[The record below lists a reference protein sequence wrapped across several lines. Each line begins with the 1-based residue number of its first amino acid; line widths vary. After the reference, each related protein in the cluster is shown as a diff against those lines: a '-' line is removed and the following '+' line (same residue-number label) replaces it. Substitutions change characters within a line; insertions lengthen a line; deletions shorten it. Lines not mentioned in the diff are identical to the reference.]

1 MNFWIKNLSLKYLWN
16 ALCISLPAS
25 ISLVSTLISL
35 SFSLP
40 AISLPLSTHI
50 LLLSPPANISLCLH
64 PNSFFWEQGICGGL
78 CVCVFVKVTNNVC
91 VYQSQHALRILCAIC
106 LLLTSGRACRALYTR
121 IISPCRKKL
130 ACMRGY
136 ATKQLIGVIIALFCA
151 ESTSSWLGMAI
162 SVHCK
167 VPLSFRVTCLMTS
180 GCSIA
185 RRLLTLSQLRLPN
198 NVIAYGCNMLL
209 LYNAFVAKH
218 TLSTMSAAATVG
230 RYVTL
235 YAIVRSIDTIAVQ
248 CTVNLFLFKA
258 CVINFWEE
266 RSAWHQ
272 LYDLLFWDRCAQ
284 GLPPAW

>member
-1 MNFWIKNLSLKYLWN
+1 MLFVYLYLQVSLLSRPYYLSLFLYPQ
-16 ALCISLPAS
+16 SP
-25 ISLVSTLISL
+25 
-35 SFSLP
+35 F
-40 AISLPLSTHI
+40 
-50 LLLSPPANISLCLH
+50 LSPPTSSCFLHPQISLCVSTRTVL
-64 PNSFFWEQGICGGL
+64 FWEQGICGGL

-121 IISPCRKKL
+121 NISPCRKKL

-136 ATKQLIGVIIALFCA
+136 AAKQLIGVIIASFCA

-185 RRLLTLSQLRLPN
+185 RRLLTLGQLRLPN

-209 LYNAFVAKH
+209 LYNAFVV
-218 TLSTMSAAATVG
+218 LPSTPWA
-230 RYVTL
+230 
-235 YAIVRSIDTIAVQ
+235 Q
-248 CTVNLFLFKA
+248 CPQQPL
-258 CVINFWEE
+258 
-266 RSAWHQ
+266 
-272 LYDLLFWDRCAQ
+272 
-284 GLPPAW
+284 